1 MFFHIFH
8 LFFVIFSPVLKLFSF
23 VLVILSILTHFLVF
37 FGIIHKTYLPFL
49 EIILGNSYC
58 IKLGNLI

>member
-23 VLVILSILTHFLVF
+23 VFVILSILTHFLVF
-37 FGIIHKTYLPFL
+37 LGIIHKTYLPFL